1 MPAPRRLA
9 VGMAAAAAVITLN
22 VPAAG
27 AAEVPSVAA
36 AGPWCTGTSTVC
48 HSWDSF
54 HANRLNHIR
63 GNITRLDA
71 RDACRRAI
79 SLNHSCDVTRWD
91 THRHWTPWRSYG
103 YGPLSHLFSWNGWHS
118 WRSWE
123 FWN

>member
-1 MPAPRRLA
+1 
-9 VGMAAAAAVITLN
+9 MAAAAVLTLN

-27 AAEVPSVAA
+27 AAEVSSVAG

-54 HANRLNHIR
+54 HAHRLHELRTFNER
-63 GNITRLDA
+63 EELRKQSNQYR
-71 RDACRRAI
+71 
-79 SLNHSCDVTRWD
+79 
-91 THRHWTPWRSYG
+91 HRSPWRTYT
-103 YGPLSHLFSWNGWHS
+103 YRPLDNMFSWNGWHS